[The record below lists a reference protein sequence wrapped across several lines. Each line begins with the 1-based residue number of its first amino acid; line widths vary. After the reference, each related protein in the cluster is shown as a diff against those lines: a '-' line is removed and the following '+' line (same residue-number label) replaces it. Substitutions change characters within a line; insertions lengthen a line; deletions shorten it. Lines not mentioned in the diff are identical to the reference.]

1 MDAQLEE
8 CTKSHWIAHFKSV
21 NCMVCESELNNVI
34 KFLKRLYQFPHLP
47 HILLKIQKTYFN
59 VTFD

>member
-1 MDAQLEE
+1 
-8 CTKSHWIAHFKSV
+8 
-21 NCMVCESELNNVI
+21 MVCESELDNVI
-34 KFLKRLYQFPHLP
+34 KFFKRLYQFPHLP